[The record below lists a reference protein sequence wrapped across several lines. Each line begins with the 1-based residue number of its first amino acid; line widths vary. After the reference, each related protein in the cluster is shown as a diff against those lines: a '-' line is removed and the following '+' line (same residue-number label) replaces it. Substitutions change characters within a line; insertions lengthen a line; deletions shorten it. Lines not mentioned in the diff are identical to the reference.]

1 MLEVNKEVG
10 INLPVEVSETLLEAC
25 SLSESRLLYPFVMTC
40 LETGSRS
47 GVVKTL
53 QWERIDF
60 EGRGLRFAKD
70 KTKAGSWRTI
80 PVSKRAMATLEVW
93 SANFPN
99 RQPQDYVFPR
109 EVYQQAKGGKMKV
122 IWSDAKHHLTSLQ
135 RAWET
140 ALERTGWILAGRPD
154 ATEKVAPVQ
163 CRFHDLRHTAI
174 SRVIANKT
182 PIPIIAVLVGWS
194 PTTMWEMAQRYGHF
208 DIDTLR
214 EHVEGI
220 SRDVNFEGS
229 HQKSHQSQ
237 VSRPTSDC

>member
-1 MLEVNKEVG
+1 MLEVNKDVG
-10 INLPVEVSETLLEAC
+10 ISLPVEVSEALLEAC

-40 LETGSRS
+40 FETGSRS

-53 QWERIDF
+53 QWGRIDF
-60 EGRGLRFAKD
+60 KGRGLRFAKD
-70 KTKAGSWRTI
+70 KTKSGSWRTI
-80 PVSKRAMATLEVW
+80 PISSRAMATLEVW
-93 SANFPN
+93 AANFP
-99 RQPQDYVFPR
+99 RREPKDYVFPR

-122 IWSDAKHHLTSLQ
+122 VWSDPKHHLTSLQ

-140 ALERTGWILAGRPD
+140 ALECAGWILAGRPD
-154 ATEKVAPVQ
+154 AMENVESVK

-174 SRVIANKT
+174 SRMIANKT

-220 SRDVNFEGS
+220 SRDANFEES
-229 HQKSHQSQ
+229 RQKSRQW
-237 VSRPTSDC
+237 